1 MWFPVN
7 SSSDLARS
15 PPSSSRRSSCSPRSP
30 QRSSGWKPPQRFCN
44 SSWRWGASED
54 RSGGDKPVNSGHC
67 FGFFKAQVAIFEQE
81 LNRQK
86 TSYLNEKDVQNG
98 KIFCSNPFSDF
109 RFREMAGG
117 PRKYLLPKYFFLDW
131 IKIQN
136 PKYETLWRTPMSV

>member
-1 MWFPVN
+1 MWFSVN
-7 SSSDLARS
+7 PSSDLAHS

-44 SSWRWGASED
+44 SSWRWGACED
-54 RSGGDKPVNSGHC
+54 RDDGDQPVNTGHC

-109 RFREMAGG
+109 RFSRRAKKI
-117 PRKYLLPKYFFLDW
+117 PFTKIFFLDW